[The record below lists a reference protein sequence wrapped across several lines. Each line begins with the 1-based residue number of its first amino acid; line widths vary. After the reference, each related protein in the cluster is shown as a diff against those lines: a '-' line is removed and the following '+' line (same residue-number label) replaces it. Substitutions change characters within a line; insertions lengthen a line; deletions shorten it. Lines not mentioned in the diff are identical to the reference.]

1 MHFKDRVDAGRRL
14 ATALEN
20 YRGKDVVVYA
30 LPRGG
35 VVLGYEIARALS
47 APLDLIITR
56 KIGYPGNP
64 ECALCAVSEEGR
76 MICDRSGISLIS
88 DDWIKSEAQKE
99 IMEAKRRR
107 ETYLAGRQPLPA
119 EEKVAIVVDDGVAT
133 GLTLLLAVQ
142 VLRDRHPRKVVVA
155 VPVASED
162 AVEKLREVADELV
175 VLEVPPYFEAVG
187 AYYQQFP
194 QLTDEEVKAL
204 MRASGNG

>member
-1 MHFKDRVDAGRRL
+1 
-14 ATALEN
+14 
-20 YRGKDVVVYA
+20 
-30 LPRGG
+30 
-35 VVLGYEIARALS
+35 
-47 APLDLIITR
+47 
-56 KIGYPGNP
+56 
-64 ECALCAVSEEGR
+64 

-133 GLTLLLAVQ
+133 GLTILLAVQ